1 LAVVLV
7 LGCGLG
13 VRLWH
18 DSIIEILE
26 PRLGPLTDNFWTVSA
41 LFSASQSWQ
50 NFLVIKDEKY
60 FCLVYGL
67 FSPPIGQDFLSATF
81 VLSWRQDFAKKA
93 DLVFA
98 AFFGKSWPNLGKS
111 WKICIEKRCYV
122 KILEKIRTMQNS
134 RRLKIKRTKNL
145 GKSLGA
151 LYTKII
157 FFAAKRKEDGG
168 GEGKGEAY
176 V

>member
-1 LAVVLV
+1 MRSVFVVYMDFSLPLLAKIFYPLLLCC
-7 LGCGLG
+7 LG
-13 VRLWH
+13 
-18 DSIIEILE
+18 
-26 PRLGPLTDNFWTVSA
+26 
-41 LFSASQSWQ
+41 
-50 NFLVIKDEKY
+50 
-60 FCLVYGL
+60 
-67 FSPPIGQDFLSATF
+67 
-81 VLSWRQDFAKKA
+81 AKTLLKA

-111 WKICIEKRCYV
+111 LKICIEKRCYV
-122 KILEKIRTMQNS
+122 KILEKIRTVQKS

-151 LYTKII
+151 LYTQTI

-168 GEGKGEAY
+168 EEGKGEAY

>member
-1 LAVVLV
+1 MNVKEWRATIESITVIHAGDQLYNNYGDKSVSSFFRDYGFLPP
-7 LGCGLG
+7 LP
-13 VRLWH
+13 RLWEFTEQRKFCQ
-18 DSIIEILE
+18 DWEAE
-26 PRLGPLTDNFWTVSA
+26 NFAKTISA

-50 NFLVIKDEKY
+50 SFLVVKDEKY

-111 WKICIEKRCYV
+111 W
-122 KILEKIRTMQNS
+122 TMPS
-134 RRLKIKRTKNL
+134 
-145 GKSLGA
+145 
-151 LYTKII
+151 
-157 FFAAKRKEDGG
+157 
-168 GEGKGEAY
+168 
-176 V
+176 

>member
-1 LAVVLV
+1 
-7 LGCGLG
+7 
-13 VRLWH
+13 
-18 DSIIEILE
+18 
-26 PRLGPLTDNFWTVSA
+26 
-41 LFSASQSWQ
+41 
-50 NFLVIKDEKY
+50 
-60 FCLVYGL
+60 
-67 FSPPIGQDFLSATF
+67 

-122 KILEKIRTMQNS
+122 NILEKIRTMQNS